1 MDSITMIIFAVVFV
15 LQTVTICISVA
26 YVIHTKRRFTAILDY
41 IDRVNDGACGA
52 METDVNELRKEFR
65 KQEAERRKENEELIF
80 KFTHRLQEEVQ
91 KFQSTID
98 TLKLDFIQA
107 QEAANKIND
116 FGASLANIFDYDP
129 VRALQKSRSKE
140 AS

>member
-1 MDSITMIIFAVVFV
+1 MDYIILILFAVV
-15 LQTVTICISVA
+15 QAVTIGLFVA
-26 YVIHTKRRFTAILDY
+26 YVIHTKRRFTAMLDY
-41 IDRVNDGACGA
+41 IDRVNYGACGA
-52 METDVNELRKEFR
+52 METDVNELRQEFR

-80 KFTHRLQEEVQ
+80 KFTRRLQEEVQ

-98 TLKLDFIQA
+98 TLKLDFSQA
-107 QEAANKIND
+107 QEAATKIND

-140 AS
+140 AG

>member
-41 IDRVNDGACGA
+41 IDRVNDGTCGA
-52 METDVNELRKEFR
+52 METDVNELRQEFR

-98 TLKLDFIQA
+98 TLKLDFSQA

-140 AS
+140 AG

>member
-1 MDSITMIIFAVVFV
+1 MDNIILILFAVV
-15 LQTVTICISVA
+15 QAVTIGLFVA
-26 YVIHTKRRFTAILDY
+26 YVIHTKRRFTAMLDY
-41 IDRVNDGACGA
+41 IDRVNYGACGA
-52 METDVNELRKEFR
+52 METDVNELRQEFR

-80 KFTHRLQEEVQ
+80 KFTRRLQEEVQ

-98 TLKLDFIQA
+98 TLKLDFSQA
-107 QEAANKIND
+107 QEAATKIND

-140 AS
+140 AG

>member
-26 YVIHTKRRFTAILDY
+26 YVIHTKRRITAVLDY

-52 METDVNELRKEFR
+52 METDVNELRQEFR

-98 TLKLDFIQA
+98 TLKLDFSQA

-140 AS
+140 AG